1 MKSQRRD
8 FLRGLGGFTLSLPFL
23 ASLVPSKVY
32 GQSAVKKRFIAIHQ
46 FNGIFEAVWYPQQEP
61 STANGFTA
69 HASDVLYKQLSA
81 LPRLADGSLTET
93 FKRDFDPYLSKM
105 NLYRGLDVIGGDDHD
120 LAHFLCGM
128 QDTGASGTMP
138 GGMGASIDTLISKSS
153 NFYEKAPAIRAIR
166 AEEGLDWTSGVSF
179 DRNLS
184 TGSVSRVLYVKKP
197 IDLFNSVFANV
208 ITDPAVQ
215 NRLASMKLTIGDLVL
230 EDYRSKMNDRRISSE
245 DKARLSNFVDNL
257 QEVQNKL
264 ASMSQAQP
272 VTCTKPN
279 KPSNYDYYSLL
290 SESQKLD
297 CIFAHVDIMAAAI
310 ACDLTRVA
318 VLSGDKIFYPHDNSH
333 SSPSDRNA
341 QVNFIDHCNRSVRA
355 VSRLL
360 GHLNSMIDDT
370 NTGKTVLDNSLVMW
384 GSEISNGQAHRT
396 ESMPVVTFGSGGGS
410 IRTGYYI
417 DYRKRPFFRI
427 ADRSDFPA
435 IGRSYSQ
442 FLITVMRSMGLQS
455 SEYNSY
461 GDGGGFG
468 LFASNVQY
476 SNGAYEVYRSA
487 RNQTLPFIS
496 LVS

>member
-8 FLRGLGGFTLSLPFL
+8 FLKGLGGFTLSLPFL
-23 ASLVPSKVY
+23 TSLAPSQVLA
-32 GQSAVKKRFIAIHQ
+32 QTAVKKRFIAIQHL
-46 FNGIFEAVWYPQQEP
+46 NGIFEDVWYPPQEV

-69 HASDVLYKQLSA
+69 HASDILYKQLSA
-81 LPRLADGSLTET
+81 LPRLSDGSLSEH
-93 FKRDFDPYLSKM
+93 FRRDFDPYLSKM
-105 NLYRGLDVIGGDDHD
+105 NIYRGLDVIGGDDHD
-120 LAHFLCGM
+120 LSHFLCAM
-128 QDTGASGTMP
+128 QKNSSGLP
-138 GGMGASIDTLISKSS
+138 QFQGASIDTLIAKSS
-153 NFYEKAPAIRAIR
+153 NFYEKAPALRAIR
-166 AEEGLDWTSGVSF
+166 AEEGMSSSSGFSF
-179 DRNLS
+179 ERNLAAGTIS
-184 TGSVSRVLYVKKP
+184 KVLYVKKP

-215 NRLASMKLTIGDLVL
+215 NKLASMKLTIGDLVL
-230 EDYRSKMNDRRISSE
+230 EDYRSKMNDRRISS
-245 DKARLSNFVDNL
+245 DDRVRLSNFVDNL

-279 KPSNYDYYSLL
+279 QPSNYNYYSEL

-297 CIFAHVDIMAAAI
+297 LYYSQVDIMAAAL
-310 ACDLTRVA
+310 ACDLTRVCLLA
-318 VLSGDKIFYPHDNSH
+318 GSEFLYPHDNSH
-333 SSPSDRNA
+333 SNPTDRNA
-341 QVNFIDHCNRSVRA
+341 QIKFMEENRKAVLV

-360 GHLNSMIDDT
+360 NHLNSMIDDT
-370 NTGKTVLDNSLVMW
+370 STGKTVLDNSLVMW
-384 GSEISNGQAHRT
+384 GSEISSGQHHRT
-396 ESMPVVTFGSGGGS
+396 ESMPVVTFGNAAGS

-427 ADRSDFPA
+427 ASRGDFPA
-435 IGRSYSQ
+435 IGRSYTQ
-442 FLITVMRSMGLQS
+442 FLITVMRSMGLQP

-468 LFASNVQY
+468 IFSSNVTY
-476 SNGAYEVYRSA
+476 SNGSYEVYRAS